1 MNQETFNKLKQ
12 QLILLPHAS
21 YASGKR
27 EVVMRCPFCGDS
39 KKHSDSTH
47 FYVKIDI
54 NFSKN
59 ELPVYYCQHCHSRG
73 IADSN
78 FLRRI
83 SIIDHNIISELNQ
96 YIYNA
101 MQAAENKIFKI
112 GRKIRL
118 INPKPSNIPQSIEK
132 IKYLNGRLGLKLN
145 IDDLIK
151 LKICLNLY
159 DLLDYNKVD
168 KLTIKESACNILD
181 QHYVGF
187 ISYDNAYVNCRKVT
201 DNIDGKRYDNYNI
214 FGKYDNTKRFYV
226 LPTRVNI
233 LDPKPLDIYITEGV
247 FDILSVFF
255 NVNNCNTQNS
265 VYIAV
270 GGTGYYNVID
280 YFIKFGFIHHN
291 IHIFSDNDVNIDFY
305 KDMKEN
311 LGDKIDGKL
320 NIYYNNYKGE
330 KDFGVPK
337 EKIKIIHSKI

>member
-1 MNQETFNKLKQ
+1 MTHEVLERLKQ
-12 QLILLPHAS
+12 QLLSLPHAS

-27 EVVMRCPFCGDS
+27 EILFRCPFCGDS

-54 NFSKN
+54 DVSKN

-83 SIIDHNIISELNQ
+83 SILDHNIISELNQ
-96 YIYNA
+96 YIYKA
-101 MQAAENKIFKI
+101 LKDPQNKIFKV
-112 GRKIRL
+112 GRKIKL
-118 INPKPSNIPQSIEK
+118 INPVPSNIPQSIEK
-132 IKYLNGRLGLKLN
+132 IKYLNSRLGLKLN
-145 IDDLIK
+145 IDDLLK

-159 DLLDYNKVD
+159 DLLDHNKIE
-168 KLTIKESACNILD
+168 KLTMQKKACDIID
-181 QHYVGF
+181 EHYMGF
-187 ISYDNAYVNCRKVT
+187 ISYDNAYINCRKVT
-201 DNIDGKRYDNYNI
+201 DTLDGKRYINYNI
-214 FGKYDNTKRFYV
+214 FSQYDNTRRFYV
-226 LPTRVNI
+226 IPTKVNI

-255 NVNNCNTQNS
+255 NVNDCNINNT
-265 VYIAV
+265 VYTAV

-291 IHIFSDNDVNIDFY
+291 IHIFSDNDVNIEFY
-305 KDMKEN
+305 KKMKED

-320 NIYYNNYKGE
+320 NIYYNSYKGE
-330 KDFGVPK
+330 KDFGIPN
-337 EKIKIIHSKI
+337 ERMKIIHSKI